1 MKGSNWGSKLKA
13 SVDVAGSQLPGCLHR
28 GLCSQL
34 TARPG
39 TGGARARGSASRTP
53 ASEQTRPGTPKGS
66 PCGERRKPRLP
77 RFEPCPARQ
86 QPSPSEGALG
96 VALSII
102 MAHPVARLFPRK
114 TQKGVQACS
123 QERYKLLP
131 VPRSSVTVPFSKP
144 EWGHPPGELGPLLRP
159 SCLDR
164 KVFSCVPSSS
174 RSPAA
179 LNFKWIEGST
189 GQSHHRISWC

>member
-1 MKGSNWGSKLKA
+1 MPGA
-13 SVDVAGSQLPGCLHR
+13 LPPGPLPPSR
-28 GLCSQL
+28 RAQGLQ
-34 TARPG
+34 
-39 TGGARARGSASRTP
+39 RARLVGNGESP
-53 ASEQTRPGTPKGS
+53 ASPDLS
-66 PCGERRKPRLP
+66 PALP
-77 RFEPCPARQ
+77 DSSPA
-86 QPSPSEGALG
+86 PEGALG

-164 KVFSCVPSSS
+164 KVLSCVPSLS